1 MNDEAS
7 FDFYHNI
14 GIFKKEII
22 GQSMYGNQ
30 EYTLWQT
37 KQDQIVRTVDI
48 MHNLALTSKRSGF
61 ICIYLRLSK
70 IISNTATLW
79 IYQSNIGKNKH
90 SMDKQK
96 LNELSA

>member
-1 MNDEAS
+1 M
-7 FDFYHNI
+7 F
-14 GIFKKEII
+14 
-22 GQSMYGNQ
+22 GNQ

-48 MHNLALTSKRSGF
+48 MRNLAITFKPSGF
-61 ICIYLRLSK
+61 ICIYLRPSK
-70 IISNTATLW
+70 IILNTATLW
-79 IYQSNIGKNKH
+79 IYKSNIGKNKH